1 MKSKKVRQVFT
12 VELQY
17 EVVQRVLSGELNKR
31 DAMKE
36 YGIKGSSC
44 ILYWKRKFEGQDNYR
59 KGEEKLPFTLM
70 DDEQNQREMQ
80 RLEKRVK
87 ELEADLR
94 TERLRAGLW
103 EKVVEIAERDLGVDI
118 TKKYGARQS
127 VNMHSNT
134 KEPQ

>member
-1 MKSKKVRQVFT
+1 MKSQKGRQVFT
-12 VELQY
+12 VEMQY
-17 EVVQRVLSGELNKR
+17 EVVQRVLSGELTKR
-31 DAMKE
+31 EAMDE

-70 DDEQNQREMQ
+70 EDEQYQREMQ
-80 RLEKRVK
+80 RLQQQIK
-87 ELEADLR
+87 ELEGDLR

-103 EKVVEIAERDLGVDI
+103 EKVVQIAERDLGIDI

-127 VNMHSNT
+127 QNTGSNT
-134 KEPQ
+134 KESQ

>member
-1 MKSKKVRQVFT
+1 MKSKKGRQVFT
-12 VELQY
+12 VEMQY
-17 EVVQRVLSGELNKR
+17 EVVQRVLSGELTKR
-31 DAMKE
+31 EAMDE

-70 DDEQNQREMQ
+70 EDEQYQREMQ
-80 RLEKRVK
+80 RLQQQIK

-103 EKVVEIAERDLGVDI
+103 EKVVQIAERDLGIDI

-127 VNMHSNT
+127 QNTGSNT
-134 KEPQ
+134 KESR

>member
-1 MKSKKVRQVFT
+1 MKAKRSRQVFS
-12 VELQY
+12 VEMQY

-31 DAMKE
+31 EAMKV
-36 YGIKGSSC
+36 YGIKGCSC

-70 DDEQNQREMQ
+70 EDEQYQREMQ
-80 RLEKRVK
+80 RLEQRVK

-127 VNMHSNT
+127 ENT
-134 KEPQ
+134 TSGTKNQP

>member
-1 MKSKKVRQVFT
+1 MKSKKGRQVFT
-12 VELQY
+12 VEMQY
-17 EVVQRVLSGELNKR
+17 EVVQRVLSGELTKR
-31 DAMKE
+31 EAMDE

-70 DDEQNQREMQ
+70 EDEQYQREMQ
-80 RLEKRVK
+80 RLQQQIK
-87 ELEADLR
+87 ELEGDLR

-103 EKVVEIAERDLGVDI
+103 EKVVQIAERDLGIDI

-127 VNMHSNT
+127 QNTGSNT
-134 KEPQ
+134 KESQ

>member
-1 MKSKKVRQVFT
+1 M
-12 VELQY
+12 E
-17 EVVQRVLSGELNKR
+17 
-31 DAMKE
+31 E

-70 DDEQNQREMQ
+70 EDEQYQRELQ
-80 RLEKRVK
+80 RLQQQVK
-87 ELEADLR
+87 DLEADFR

-103 EKVVEIAERDLGVDI
+103 EKVVQIAERDLGIEI

-127 VNMHSNT
+127 GNTGSNT
-134 KEPQ
+134 KKRQ